1 MRISNSKA
9 NTYRRCPKRYQYKYV
24 MGLRPKRRALPLERG
39 SWLHALLET
48 HYTGGDWEAVHEEK
62 TKEFN
67 NLFDEEREE
76 LGDLPKECKRIMR
89 AYLRRYKVEDKFYT
103 PVDAEI
109 DELIE
114 LPGGDHFN
122 FIIDLVVEDR
132 QGYLWLWD
140 HKTVSKFMEGDYM
153 LLDAQLARYFWS
165 ATVMGYTPLA
175 GVMFNELRT
184 KAPAIP
190 QELKNGGVSKR
201 ANIDTDYHTYLRAVK
216 RAGEDPDDYADILN
230 RLKTQPERFFR
241 RTTMPKDKAL
251 TRRTMTDLMD
261 TLAEIKDAELN
272 ERFPRTVNKT
282 CTWDCDFKDVCI
294 TEYFGAD
301 PTSLIKANFT
311 TKDEM
316 VVDGDS

>member
-1 MRISNSKA
+1 
-9 NTYRRCPKRYQYKYV
+9 
-24 MGLRPKRRALPLERG
+24 MGLRPKKRTVPLERG
-39 SWLHALLET
+39 SWLHALLEA
-48 HYTGGDWEAVHEEK
+48 HYTGEDWEAVHEAK

-76 LGDLPKECKRIMR
+76 LGDLPGECKRIMR
-89 AYLRRYKVEDKFYT
+89 AYLRRYRVEDKFYT
-103 PVDAEI
+103 TIDAEI

-114 LPGGDHFN
+114 LPNGDHFN

-132 QGYLWLWD
+132 RGFLWLWD

-165 ATVMGYTPLA
+165 AERMGYRPLA

-184 KAPAIP
+184 KPPAIP
-190 QELKNGGVSKR
+190 QQLQSGGVSKR
-201 ANIDTDYHTYLRAVK
+201 ANIDTDYQTYLRAVK
-216 RAGEDPDDYADILN
+216 LAGEDPEDYKDILT
-230 RLKTQPERFFR
+230 RLKAQPDRFFR
-241 RTTMPKDKAL
+241 RTSMPKDRGL
-251 TRRTMTDLMD
+251 TRRTMRDLLD
-261 TLAEIKDAELN
+261 TLAQIKESESKN
-272 ERFPRTVNKT
+272 RFPRTVNKT

-316 VVDGDS
+316 VANGDA